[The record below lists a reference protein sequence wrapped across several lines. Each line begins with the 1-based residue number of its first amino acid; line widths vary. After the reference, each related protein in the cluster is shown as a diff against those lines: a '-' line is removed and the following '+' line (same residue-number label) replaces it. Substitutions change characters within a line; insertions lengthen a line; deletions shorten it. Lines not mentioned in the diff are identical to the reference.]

1 MARLDEITV
10 GKFSGDTDRVGT
22 LESIF
27 AGVVSG
33 AIAIPKGFFSL
44 GATLIDLGAGT
55 NKAAEVEAF
64 FDDLT
69 DFDEKAEA
77 TAAGKLTE
85 VLVNIGIPA
94 YADSIDTVYKQ
105 ISTDQPAVKSILE
118 TIKKSSANMAGKQM
132 KPTPVSHTFS
142 FIKSIKRSSR
152 RNDHSVFIRYKSRDE
167 NPTIHPAI
175 ASQTI
180 QFIPLDVHGADI
192 GSLNQPIANYR
203 CAIMDQ
209 TQTFATVNVHGK
221 IVTLAPHLP
230 YPFNLCFNSTKR

>member
-1 MARLDEITV
+1 MNRLLLVACLILINMGT
-10 GKFSGDTDRVGT
+10 SIRADT
-22 LESIF
+22 
-27 AGVVSG
+27 
-33 AIAIPKGFFSL
+33 
-44 GATLIDLGAGT
+44 
-55 NKAAEVEAF
+55 
-64 FDDLT
+64 
-69 DFDEKAEA
+69 
-77 TAAGKLTE
+77 
-85 VLVNIGIPA
+85 
-94 YADSIDTVYKQ
+94 IDTVYKQ

-118 TIKKSSANMAGKQM
+118 TIKKSSANMAGKHMQ
-132 KPTPVSHTFS
+132 PIPVSHRFS
-142 FIKSIKRSSR
+142 FIKSIKRASR

-192 GSLNQPIANYR
+192 GSLSQTVANYR

-209 TQTFATVNVHGK
+209 PQTFATVNVHGK